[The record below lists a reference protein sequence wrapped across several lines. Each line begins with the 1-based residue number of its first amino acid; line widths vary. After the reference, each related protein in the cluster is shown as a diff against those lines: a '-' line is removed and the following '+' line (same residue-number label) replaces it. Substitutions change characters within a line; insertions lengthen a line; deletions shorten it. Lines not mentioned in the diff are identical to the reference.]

1 MKRLEGKT
9 AIITGGN
16 SGVGEAAAIM
26 FAREGANVIITARRA
41 AQLEAVAEKI
51 KAQGGSV
58 LAIPGDISDP
68 EDGKMLVEKA
78 VEHFGGLD
86 ILVNNAGVLDEGL
99 LPIDKV
105 ADSEIDRIVDINTKG
120 TMYCMR
126 AALKVML
133 ENKKGSIVN
142 VASIA
147 GVNGGGGAAYV
158 ASKAAV
164 LGITKHTAMR
174 CVKSGV
180 RCNALCPGMIKT
192 PMTAGNTMESMDHD
206 MMGAMVAHS
215 DLTLNVCSAEDVANS
230 ILFLASDEAAPITGQ
245 CIVLDYGSNL

>member
-1 MKRLEGKT
+1 MGRLEGKV

-16 SGVGEAAAIM
+16 SGVGEQTAKR
-26 FAREGANVIITARRA
+26 FAKEGAKVIITARRKEK
-41 AQLEAVAEKI
+41 LEAVAADI
-51 KAQGGSV
+51 KADGGTV
-58 LAIPGDISDP
+58 LALQGDISVP
-68 EDGKMLVEKA
+68 EDGKRMADAA
-78 VEHFGGLD
+78 VEHFGTLD

-99 LPIDKV
+99 LPIDRV
-105 ADSEIDRIVDINTKG
+105 ADSEIDKIVDINTKG
-120 TMYCMR
+120 TMYFIR
-126 AALKVML
+126 AALEVML
-133 ENKKGSIVN
+133 KNKSGAIVN

-174 CVKSGV
+174 CAKDGI

-192 PMTAGNTMESMDHD
+192 PMTAGQTMETMDPD
-206 MMGAMVAHS
+206 MMGAMALHS
-215 DLTLNVCSAEDVANS
+215 DLRRPACSAEDIANS

-245 CIVLDYGSNL
+245 CIVMDYGANL

>member
-1 MKRLEGKT
+1 MGRLEGKV

-16 SGVGEAAAIM
+16 SGVGEQTAKR
-26 FAREGANVIITARRA
+26 FAQEGAKVIITARRKEK
-41 AQLEAVAEKI
+41 LEAVAADI
-51 KAQGGSV
+51 KADGGTV
-58 LAIPGDISDP
+58 LALQGDISVP
-68 EDGKMLVEKA
+68 EDGKRMADAA
-78 VEHFGGLD
+78 VEHFGTLD

-99 LPIDKV
+99 LPIDRV
-105 ADSEIDRIVDINTKG
+105 ADSEIDKIVDINTKG
-120 TMYCMR
+120 TMYFIR
-126 AALKVML
+126 AALEVML
-133 ENKKGSIVN
+133 KNKSGAIVN

-174 CVKSGV
+174 CAKDGI

-192 PMTAGNTMESMDHD
+192 PMTAGQTMETMDPD
-206 MMGAMVAHS
+206 MMGAMALHS
-215 DLTLNVCSAEDVANS
+215 DLRRPACSAEDVANS

-245 CIVLDYGSNL
+245 CIVMDYGANL